1 MFDMKSTLMF
11 DMKRPTLGVILGE
24 SFELSHASVC
34 IDSLFETSTKMATL
48 VHELI
53 LKKTY
58 I

>member
-1 MFDMKSTLMF
+1 MKSTLMF